1 MTVVKVGGS
10 LFDHPGLLPGLRAW
24 RAEID
29 GPVLLVPGG
38 GAMANVVREWDR
50 VHRWGNETSHRLA
63 IRAMAVAGCLLEMIP
78 ECEIFDCQTILN
90 DDELPRS
97 WAVTSDSIA
106 ARFAAISQAVRLIL
120 LKSVDVPSGIPWPE
134 AAANG
139 WVDDYFPTIV
149 SRLTCPVVVV
159 NFRRWLVET
168 GFAK

>member
-24 RAEID
+24 RAGVD
-29 GPVLLVPGG
+29 GPVLFVPGG
-38 GAMANVVREWDR
+38 GAMANAVREWDR
-50 VHRWGNETSHRLA
+50 VHRLGAETSHRLA
-63 IRAMAVAGCLLEMIP
+63 IRAMAVAGGLLEMIP
-78 ECEIFDCQTILN
+78 ECEILDCQTILN

-106 ARFAAISQAVRLIL
+106 ARFAAKKRAARLIL
-120 LKSVDVPSGIPWPE
+120 LKSVDVPTGMPWHD
-134 AAANG
+134 AVANG

-149 SRLTCPVVVV
+149 SRLTCPVAVV
-159 NFRRWLVET
+159 NFRRWLAEN